1 MKRKLIFAA
10 ITTAVVLLLLE
21 AAARLLEARISSS
34 AEHYAVERGWQTEF
48 FSSLF
53 DWHEPDPD
61 LLWRFKANL
70 NNPLIKTNSEHLIG
84 DEVSKKKRPGTFRIL
99 LLGDSSPVGLGLKS
113 HKLTFGE
120 VLDRLLEIECGGDRD
135 VEVVNAAVSGYT
147 SEQIGRFLELRGWDY
162 EPDLILLYCG
172 SNDASISGPYSD
184 RELLEGQRLKT
195 VRKLFNQFALY
206 RVLRSVIVKYIKN
219 TDSAAESLK
228 LRVTPGRF
236 AENLQRIS
244 QACQDH
250 NCPLVILKPP
260 VPYFWPAGLQ
270 FKVFTHITGE
280 DGRFIMPDAMAS
292 ILARDI
298 KYCLSEE
305 ICTRLYGHADK
316 FTGSVYRSAY
326 SDSLSPAKAIR
337 HYTTLVKNDKD
348 NPVLLNNLGVSLWES
363 GRYREADLYLRR
375 ARDAF
380 ADHVK
385 RSKDPTLTAAGS
397 PFLFNIGVNLLSM
410 NGESLSL
417 FEDTSSVAFAFL
429 DSALQADYFSLRI
442 KRSYWERI
450 DELKSRPNVI
460 VVDLPRIFKENGGER
475 LFIDHCHPTAEGH
488 LLIAR
493 ELFNVICTYITVMK
507 VRL

>member
-10 ITTAVVLLLLE
+10 TTIVVFLSLFE

-34 AEHYAVERGWQTEF
+34 AEHYAVEQGWQTEF
-48 FSSLF
+48 FGSLF

-84 DEVSKKKRPGTFRIL
+84 EEVLRKKGPATFRIL

-206 RVLRSVIVKYIKN
+206 RALRSAIVKYIKS
-219 TDSAAESLK
+219 TDRAVESPK
-228 LRVTPGRF
+228 LRVTPERF
-236 AENLQRIS
+236 GENLMRIA

-260 VPYFWPAGLQ
+260 VPYLWPAGLQ
-270 FKVFTHITGE
+270 FKVFTHIAGE
-280 DGRFIMPDAMAS
+280 DGCFILPAAMTAV
-292 ILARDI
+292 LGREI

-305 ICTRLYGHADK
+305 MFTRLYGHADK

-326 SDSLSPAKAIR
+326 SDSLSPAQAIR
-337 HYTTLVKNDKD
+337 HYTTLLKNDRD
-348 NPVLLNNLGVSLWES
+348 NPVLLNNLGVSLWEN
-363 GRYREADLYLRR
+363 GQYREADPYLRR
-375 ARDAF
+375 AREAF
-380 ADHVK
+380 VGHVK
-385 RSKDPTLTAAGS
+385 GSKDPTLTAAGS
-397 PFLFNIGVNLLSM
+397 PFLFNIGINLLFA
-410 NGESLSL
+410 NGDSLSL

-429 DSALQADYFSLRI
+429 DSALQADFFSLRI
-442 KRSYWERI
+442 KRSNWEQI
-450 DELKSRPNVI
+450 DELKNQPNVT

-488 LLIAR
+488 FLIAR
-493 ELFNVICTYITVMK
+493 ELFNVICTRFRS
-507 VRL
+507 RL